1 MQATRLSKSTIHH
14 SILYEFTLTKYE
26 KLTTNWTIR
35 QYSQNKQH
43 FQYKKHHLF
52 SPRKPLTWSKTT
64 TYHSSNLDTQ
74 FYNLRELRSRFY
86 SPFSN
91 PNVCPQKEKGKLQTS
106 CHSCKSEVTIT
117 HYHWKLKSGY
127 NKHARWSTEWAQLC
141 RE

>member
-1 MQATRLSKSTIHH
+1 M
-14 SILYEFTLTKYE
+14 
-26 KLTTNWTIR
+26 R

-43 FQYKKHHLF
+43 SQYKKHHLF
-52 SPRKPLTWSKTT
+52 CPCKPLAWSKTT
-64 TYHSSNLDTQ
+64 THHSSNLDTH

-91 PNVCPQKEKGKLQTS
+91 PNVCLWKEEGKLQTS

-127 NKHARWSTEWAQLC
+127 NKHAQWSTEHNFVEH
-141 RE
+141 REFSPPCYFISSVGHVGRYSMQA